1 MKNIIIG
8 TAGHV
13 DHGKTTLIKALSG
26 IDTDRLIEEK
36 KRGITIELGFAH
48 IPNDAGY
55 NIGVIDVPGH
65 EKFIKHMLA
74 GIGGI
79 DFVLFVVAADE
90 GIMPQ
95 TREHFEILS
104 SLGIDDGIIAV
115 TKTDMV
121 DDEWLEM
128 LLEEVEDYFKGSFL
142 EGKPVIP
149 VSAATGEGISEL
161 KAEII
166 AKCDRENKRREEKE
180 LFRLPVDRVFTMQ
193 GFGTVVTGTL
203 MDGNVR
209 TGDDIIIYPAGRKA
223 KVRGIQ
229 TYGKD
234 TDLAVA
240 GQRTAINL
248 SGVSKEDIDRGDI
261 VAYPDA
267 VTVTNMI
274 DAELSIFSSTDRV
287 VLNNSRV
294 HLYCGS
300 DEVLCKVILL
310 DRDAL
315 SAGETAYAQLRLEE
329 PAAVRRGDRFIIRFY
344 SPIITVGGGRI
355 IDALP
360 VKHKR
365 NKPEILAGMDVLS
378 HGSISDIIYAKAC
391 EWRFTR
397 QKDLAREL
405 GLLDNEMAAAAEA
418 AIAAGTL
425 VVLPDNTIVSDSRYG
440 RLKEDTE
447 NIINDYHS
455 HNPLADGIPR
465 QELLSRMKE
474 RWFTGDDKL
483 VQAVLKSLL
492 SQGFVEDRGKSIAV
506 SGFSIEYTEEQK
518 ALKDRI
524 QAMYSGAGI
533 EMIKNDDVFAL
544 YKDSRI
550 VRAILEDLESEGTI
564 YKVNPSYYISSK
576 AWDQAVAAARS
587 FDSEFTLAEYR
598 DRLGTSRKY
607 ASEFLPA
614 MDKAGITVFSGET
627 RRVVK

>member
-95 TREHFEILS
+95 TREHFEILN

-121 DDEWLEM
+121 EEEWLEM
-128 LLEEVEDYFKGSFL
+128 LLEEVDEYFRGSFL

-149 VSAATGEGISEL
+149 VSAATGEGLEDL

-166 AKCDRENKRREEKE
+166 AKCDRPNKRREEKE

-203 MDGNVR
+203 MDGSVKV
-209 TGDDIIIYPAGRKA
+209 GDDVIIYPERKKA

-229 TYGKD
+229 TYGRE
-234 TDLAVA
+234 TDIALA

-261 VAYPDA
+261 TAYQDA
-267 VTVTNMI
+267 VTVTSMI

-344 SPIITVGGGRI
+344 SPVITVGGGRI

-378 HGSISDIIYAKAC
+378 HGSLSEIIYAKAG
-391 EWRFTR
+391 ERRFVR
-397 QKDLAREL
+397 QKELASEL
-405 GLLDNEMAAAAEA
+405 GLLDHEMAAAAERG
-418 AIAAGTL
+418 ISAGAL
-425 VVLPDNTIVSDSRYG
+425 VVLPDDTIVSDSRYD
-440 RLKEDTE
+440 RLRDDTE
-447 NIINDYHS
+447 SIINEYHAA
-455 HNPLADGIPR
+455 NPLADGIPR
-465 QELLSRMKE
+465 QELLSRFKE
-474 RWFTGDDKL
+474 RWFTDDDRL
-483 VQAVLKSLL
+483 VQAVLKQLL
-492 SQGFVEDRGKSIAV
+492 SQGIIEDRGKSIAI
-506 SGFSIEYTEEQK
+506 SGFSIEYTDEQK
-518 ALKDRI
+518 ALKARI
-524 QAMYSGAGI
+524 EAMYTGAGI
-533 EMIKNDDVFAL
+533 EMIKNDEVFAL
-544 YKDSRI
+544 YKDGRI
-550 VRAILEDLESEGTI
+550 VRAILEDLEAEGVI
-564 YKVNPSYYISSK
+564 YKVNPSYYIEKS
-576 AWDQAVAAARS
+576 AWEQAVFAAKS
-587 FDSEFTLAEYR
+587 FDGEFTLAEYR

-607 ASEFLPA
+607 AAEFLPA
-614 MDKAGITVFSGET
+614 MDKAGITVFNGET
-627 RRVVK
+627 RRAVK

>member
-95 TREHFEILS
+95 TREHFEILNA
-104 SLGIDDGIIAV
+104 LGIDDGIIAV

-121 DDEWLEM
+121 DEEWLEM
-128 LLEEVEDYFKGSFL
+128 LLEEVDEYFRGSFL
-142 EGKPVIP
+142 DGKPVIP
-149 VSAATGEGISEL
+149 VSAATGEGIEEL
-161 KAEII
+161 KSEII
-166 AKCDRENKRREEKE
+166 AKCDRPDKRREEKE

-203 MDGNVR
+203 MDGSVKV
-209 TGDDIIIYPAGRKA
+209 GDDIMIYPEGTKA
-223 KVRGIQ
+223 RVRGIQ

-234 TDLAVA
+234 TDIAVA

-248 SGVSKEDIDRGDI
+248 SGVSKEDINRGDI
-261 VAYPDA
+261 AAYQDA

-274 DAELSIFSSTDRV
+274 DAEIRIFSSTDMV

-344 SPIITVGGGRI
+344 SPVITVGGGRI

-360 VKHKR
+360 AKHKR
-365 NKPEILAGMDVLS
+365 NRPEILAGMDVLS
-378 HGSISDIIYAKAC
+378 HGSVSEIIYAKAC
-391 EWRFTR
+391 ERRFVR
-397 QKDLAREL
+397 QKELASEL
-405 GLLDNEMAAAAEA
+405 GLLGHEMAAAAENG
-418 AIAAGTL
+418 ISAGSL
-425 VVLPDNTIVSDSRYG
+425 IVLPDDTIVSDSKFI
-440 RLKEDTE
+440 RLKDDTE
-447 NIINDYHS
+447 KIINDYHAV
-455 HNPLADGIPR
+455 NPLSDGIPR
-465 QELLSRMKE
+465 QELLSRLKE
-474 RWFTGDDKL
+474 RWFTDDNKL
-483 VQAVLKSLL
+483 VQAVLKHLMA
-492 SQGFVEDRGKSIAV
+492 QGFIEDKGKSIAI
-506 SGFSIEYTEEQK
+506 SGFSIEYTDEQK
-518 ALKDRI
+518 ALKARI
-524 QAMYSGAGI
+524 KKMYAGAGI
-533 EMIKNDDVFAL
+533 EMIKNDEIFAL
-544 YKDSRI
+544 YKDGRI
-550 VRAILEDLESEGTI
+550 VRAILEDLESDGDI
-564 YKVNPSYYISSK
+564 YKVSPSYYIEK
-576 AWDQAVAAARS
+576 TAWDQAVRVAES
-587 FDSEFTLAEYR
+587 FDDMFTLAEYR
-598 DRLGTSRKY
+598 DRIGTSRKY
-607 ASEFLPA
+607 AAELLPA
-614 MDKAGITVFSGET
+614 MDKAGITVFDGEK